1 MWLHVPLGILNGMWL
16 VFLPVLG
23 IGLLHGF
30 LVYEINQ
37 CHHLGDGAFHD
48 ILGHV
53 VGLVIGGLIA
63 TVAVVLLVLYILEG
77 IL

>member
-1 MWLHVPLGILNGMWL
+1 MWMHVPVGILNGVWL

-23 IGLLHGF
+23 IGLLCGF
-30 LVYEINQ
+30 LVYEIEQ
-37 CHHLGDGAFHD
+37 CRYISDGAFHD